1 MTGSEESERNPQ
13 RLQKIVAAAGI
24 ASRRKAEELIASG
37 RVQVN
42 GQTVTELGSK
52 ADPERD
58 HIRVD
63 GKLLKKPQQFRYFML
78 NKPKGVVTTVSDP
91 EGRPTVMKFFGRSGA
106 RLFPVGRL
114 DYQSEGLLLMTNDG
128 ELANV
133 LPVRLH
139 VEKTYLVKVSGKPRE
154 EALEQLRHGVMIE
167 RGRRGEREGRVMTQP
182 AQITLIRDTD
192 NPWFEV
198 VLIEGKNRE
207 IRKMFEE
214 IGHFV
219 EKVRRV
225 GFGPLVLDVPPGETR
240 ELNEDEVTQLKRAAR
255 KKAAPL
261 EQPRARRPRSGTY
274 NTAAPAP
281 ACRGACPQAGLEPR
295 AGRTHVDGLGPH
307 LMNTAAAES
316 SYDVLIVGAGAA
328 GLFCAIHGGR
338 GGRRVLLLEH
348 AGGSARRSSSPAA
361 GAATSPTC
369 IRPRETS
376 SPRIHTLPSPRLPDT
391 LRLIL
396 WNWSSV
402 TRFPGMKRRWDSS
415 FAIGQRAILF
425 PCWSRSA
432 PRLV

>member
-1 MTGSEESERNPQ
+1 MTGHEERDGERNPQ

-133 LPVRLH
+133 LTSAASH

-182 AQITLIRDTD
+182 AQISLIRDTD

-198 VLIEGKNRE
+198 VLTEGKNRE

-240 ELNEDEVTQLKRAAR
+240 ELSEDEVSQLKRASR
-255 KKAAPL
+255 KKAAPA
-261 EQPRARRPRSGTY
+261 EQSRKPARRPRSG
-274 NTAAPAP
+274 PAT
-281 ACRGACPQAGLEPR
+281 LPR
-295 AGRTHVDGLGPH
+295 PVRKRVSRRGPH
-307 LMNTAAAES
+307 
-316 SYDVLIVGAGAA
+316 
-328 GLFCAIHGGR
+328 GGP
-338 GGRRVLLLEH
+338 GQ
-348 AGGSARRSSSPAA
+348 AARRP
-361 GAATSPTC
+361 
-369 IRPRETS
+369 
-376 SPRIHTLPSPRLPDT
+376 
-391 LRLIL
+391 
-396 WNWSSV
+396 
-402 TRFPGMKRRWDSS
+402 
-415 FAIGQRAILF
+415 
-425 PCWSRSA
+425 
-432 PRLV
+432 